1 VEAGDADGVM
11 KLLTN
16 HTAVEKKVLRWARLK
31 AAAYGRIEPVLASL
45 PPLDSNT
52 EKSALVSASA
62 ILAVVAAFEAMGNEE
77 ASYAQNVEPS
87 IVESVHRDIIIPFTK
102 DVEVVYISF
111 AGAVKNCRRNM
122 DLAE

>member
-11 KLLTN
+11 ELLTN
-16 HTAVEKKVLRWARLK
+16 AAVEKKVLRWARLK
-31 AAAYGRIEPVLASL
+31 AAAYGIEPVLASL

-52 EKSALVSASA
+52 EKLALVSAATASA
-62 ILAVVAAFEAMGNEE
+62 VIAAFEDMGNEE

-111 AGAVKNCRRNM
+111 AGAVKNRRRNM